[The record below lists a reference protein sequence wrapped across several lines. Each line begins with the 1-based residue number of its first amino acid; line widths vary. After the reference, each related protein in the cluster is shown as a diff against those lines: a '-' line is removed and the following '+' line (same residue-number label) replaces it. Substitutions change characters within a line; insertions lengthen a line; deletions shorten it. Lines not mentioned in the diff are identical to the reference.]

1 MKPPPPRCPNC
12 QYEIRT
18 YSEAVEALEAGAR
31 CLTCSAGLDQAAL
44 EAWLDAWTDEEVLA
58 EGAERA
64 AAEVD
69 LDEEEALFDGIPDFG
84 DEGEEEEDP
93 LF

>member
-12 QYEIRT
+12 EYEIT
-18 YSEAVEALEAGAR
+18 TFAEAIEALESGGR
-31 CLTCSAGLDQAAL
+31 CLTCSAALDVAAL
-44 EAWLDAWTDEEVLA
+44 EAWADAWEDEEILA

-64 AAEVD
+64 LAEVD
-69 LDEEEALFDGIPDFG
+69 LDEEEILFDGVPDFG

-93 LF
+93 LL